1 MGLVDLIGHR
11 IHCNL
16 PTDSISELYPQL
28 ASRTRY
34 GIFQWSFSRHL
45 SRLYEPVLYLRPI
58 D

>member
-1 MGLVDLIGHR
+1 MGVVDLIGHR

-45 SRLYEPVLYLRPI
+45 SWRSILAGI
-58 D
+58 S